1 MTRGIHLKQITDSDL
16 ELLGLEERSPEGN
29 PLPRAE
35 RKGLLAEVDPV
46 LFRVVGDVRRGLEG
60 TLQLLEEALAPANPS
75 PSGAERPGE
84 RGRGGARNTGVEHPA
99 VDEAP

>member
-1 MTRGIHLKQITDSDL
+1 MTRGIHLKQITDTDL

-46 LFRVVGDVRRGLEG
+46 LFRVVGDVRRDLEG
-60 TLQLLEEALAPANPS
+60 TLKLLDEALAPAQPS
-75 PSGAERPGE
+75 PSGSERPGE
-84 RGRGGARNTGVEHPA
+84 HGCGAARDPEIKHPA
-99 VDEAP
+99 IDDVP